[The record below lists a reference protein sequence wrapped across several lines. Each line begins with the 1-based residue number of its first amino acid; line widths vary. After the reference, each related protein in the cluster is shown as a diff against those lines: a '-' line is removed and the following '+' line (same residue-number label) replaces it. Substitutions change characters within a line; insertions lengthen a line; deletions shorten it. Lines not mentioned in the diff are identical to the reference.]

1 MRNKACTIISIAIL
15 CVLVWS
21 GYLWALSCSISINNG
36 ATYTKS
42 RSVTLN
48 LSASGGEGNK
58 YMRFNNDGGSWSNW
72 ESYNTS
78 KSWTLNDSDG
88 TRTVYFEVKDSSPT
102 PNVGSNSDSI
112 ILDRIRPVTFVD
124 YDEGKGDN
132 GWYIYVYVTL
142 EPYDAT
148 SGVNYTGYK
157 VGGTWKTHY
166 GESDFSFYL
175 PDGASQEA
183 EFYSVDN
190 AGNQESHRYTD
201 KKNVDG
207 TEPVTTI
214 SLSGTA
220 GDNGWYTSNVTVSLS
235 ASDATSGVKW
245 IKYKIGYFGEE
256 MTYSDAFTLSDD
268 GEYTVYYWARDIAGN
283 EEWPK
288 NSVNIK
294 IDKTI
299 PEAPIVDKKKIGEY
313 TPGYSITIF
322 WDSVSDPIS
331 DNVTYFVQC
340 DDNSD
345 FSSPYAQSGW
355 ITGTSYTFY
364 GLQDETKY
372 WYRVKAKDWA
382 GNESG
387 KITLTPF
394 LVAGNWK
401 ILT

>member
-1 MRNKACTIISIAIL
+1 VRNKAYTVISIAIL

-21 GYLWALSCSISINNG
+21 GYLWALSCSININNG
-36 ATYTKS
+36 ATYTIS

-88 TRTVYFEVKDSSPT
+88 TRTVYFEVKDSSST
-102 PNVGSNSDSI
+102 PNTDSDNDSI
-112 ILDRIRPVTFVD
+112 ILDRINPVTFVY

-142 EPYDAT
+142 DPYDTT

-157 VGGTWKTHY
+157 VGGTWNTHY
-166 GESDFSFYL
+166 GESEFSFFL
-175 PDGASQEA
+175 PDGTSQQA

-201 KKNVDG
+201 TKNVDG

-235 ASDATSGVKW
+235 ASDATSQVNW
-245 IKYKIGYFGEE
+245 IKYKIGFFGEE
-256 MTYSDAFTLSDD
+256 MTYSGPFTLSDD
-268 GEYTVYYWARDIAGN
+268 GEYTVYYWANDVAGN

-288 NSVNIK
+288 NSIDIK
-294 IDKTI
+294 IDKTK
-299 PEAPIVDKKKIGEY
+299 PNTPVMNAEPKSGY
-313 TPGYSITIF
+313 TPGTSNTIS
-322 WDSVSDPIS
+322 WNAVSDPTS
-331 DNVTYFVQC
+331 DDVRYFVQC

-355 ITGTSYTFY
+355 ITGTSYTFTNLKD
-364 GLQDETKY
+364 GTKY
-372 WYRVKAKDWA
+372 WYRVKTKDGA
-382 GNESG
+382 GNVSE

-394 LVAGNWK
+394 LHF
-401 ILT
+401 

>member
-1 MRNKACTIISIAIL
+1 MRNKAYTVISIAIL

-21 GYLWALSCSISINNG
+21 GYLWALSCSININNG
-36 ATYTKS
+36 ATYTIS

-88 TRTVYFEVKDSSPT
+88 TRTVYFEVKDSSST
-102 PNVGSNSDSI
+102 PNTDSDNDSI
-112 ILDRIRPVTFVD
+112 ILDRINPVTFVY

-142 EPYDAT
+142 DPYDTT

-157 VGGTWKTHY
+157 VGGTWNTHY
-166 GESDFSFYL
+166 GESEFSFFL
-175 PDGASQEA
+175 PDGTSQQA

-201 KKNVDG
+201 TKNVDG

-235 ASDATSGVKW
+235 ASDATSQVNW
-245 IKYKIGYFGEE
+245 IKYKIGFFGEE
-256 MTYSDAFTLSDD
+256 MTYSGPFTLSDD
-268 GEYTVYYWARDIAGN
+268 GEYTVYYWANDVAGN

-288 NSVNIK
+288 NSIDIK
-294 IDKTI
+294 IDKTK
-299 PEAPIVDKKKIGEY
+299 PNTPVMNAEPKSGY
-313 TPGYSITIF
+313 TPGTSNTIS
-322 WDSVSDPIS
+322 WNAVSDPTS
-331 DNVTYFVQC
+331 DDVRYFVQC

-355 ITGTSYTFY
+355 ITGTSYTFTNLKD
-364 GLQDETKY
+364 GTKY
-372 WYRVKAKDWA
+372 WYRVKTKDGA
-382 GNESG
+382 GNVSE

-394 LVAGNWK
+394 LHF
-401 ILT
+401 